1 MYLFPL
7 CLHKKSEVQSVIN
20 PQAFEAT
27 RGSQFHRICPAM
39 QRDRALEV
47 PYYLSLHLRQ
57 TYELHNRGLLPGVFG
72 GPCQG
77 CQIVYVGPCGSMAEK
92 VFYVGCIICLYFQLV
107 ILSQKL
113 EGFIS
118 TGQPKEKQTEL
129 PIHFP

>member
-1 MYLFPL
+1 MDTHGLTWTNTFSHARLGMTETP
-7 CLHKKSEVQSVIN
+7 
-20 PQAFEAT
+20 
-27 RGSQFHRICPAM
+27 RSQ
-39 QRDRALEV
+39 
-47 PYYLSLHLRQ
+47 
-57 TYELHNRGLLPGVFG
+57 LLPGVFG